1 MVPLEQIRK
10 DDVLRVLPG
19 EAVPVDGEILS
30 GNTSLDQ
37 SIITGESLPVDKTVG
52 DSVFRGTIN
61 RFGSI
66 DTKATKVGQDSS
78 LQKLIRMVQEAED
91 NKAPMQ

>member
-52 DSVFRGTIN
+52 DSVFCGTIN

-66 DTKATKVGQDSS
+66 DIKATKVGQDSS